1 MFLRL
6 TARVGNGLEAG
17 SDTTAAALYAFVEA
31 MVLYPEVQKKAQA
44 QLEEVCGNRLPEME
58 DFDKLPY
65 IRCIMKET
73 LRWLPTAILGAVV
86 RFSPRSS

>member
-1 MFLRL
+1 
-6 TARVGNGLEAG
+6 
-17 SDTTAAALYAFVEA
+17 

-86 RFSPRSS
+86 CQSKRARKQGEFTNA

>member
-1 MFLRL
+1 
-6 TARVGNGLEAG
+6 
-17 SDTTAAALYAFVEA
+17 

-44 QLEEVCGNRLPEME
+44 QLEEVCGSRLPEME
-58 DFDKLPY
+58 DFDRLPY

-86 RFSPRSS
+86 CDSESECNKEDC

>member
-1 MFLRL
+1 
-6 TARVGNGLEAG
+6 
-17 SDTTAAALYAFVEA
+17 
-31 MVLYPEVQKKAQA
+31 MVLYPAVQKKAQE
-44 QLEEVCGNRLPEME
+44 QLDLVCGMRLPEMN

-86 RFSPRSS
+86 CEILKLM

>member
-1 MFLRL
+1 MNDLG
-6 TARVGNGLEAG
+6 ANRVYLGNGLEAG
-17 SDTTAAALYAFVEA
+17 SDTTAAALYAFVQA
-31 MVLYPEVQKKAQA
+31 MVLYPDVQKKAQA
-44 QLEEVCGNRLPEME
+44 QLAEICGSRLPEIS

-86 RFSPRSS
+86 WKT